1 MKLLQISSILLLTVF
16 LSLLVCFANASDA
29 SFNLSAYKDNGALDK
44 EAKEW
49 NNKGY
54 EFLKNGNYNEAIDAY
69 DQALKIYPNNTVY
82 LLYKAEALFTSSQ
95 YEKSLE
101 IYQKAFNL
109 SVGGNPKGLARD
121 GIKNSKEKLNL
132 P

>member
-1 MKLLQISSILLLTVF
+1 MKLFQVSSILVLAVF
-16 LSLLVCFANASDA
+16 FSLFVCVAGASGT
-29 SFNLSAYKDNGALDK
+29 SFNVSDYKDKVALDK
-44 EAKEW
+44 EAKDW

-54 EFLKNGNYNEAIDAY
+54 EFLKNGKYNEAIDAY

-82 LLYKAEALFTSSQ
+82 LLYKAEALFNSSQ
-95 YEKSLE
+95 YEESLE

-132 P
+132 S